1 MKYFI
6 FAIILSLYPAA
17 SFADNLAS
25 QQIGNF
31 TYTNGFINGEPYNA
45 TTQKIGSFEYTNGTL
60 DGRTFNTT
68 TQQIG
73 NFKYTNGNFGILGVD
88 GDCNK

>member
-1 MKYFI
+1 MRNLI
-6 FAIILSLYPAA
+6 MAIALMFYSSPT
-17 SFADNLAS
+17 FADNLTT

-31 TYTNGFINGEPYNA
+31 TYTNGTINGQSYNA
-45 TTQKIGSFEYTNGTL
+45 TTQRIGNFEYTNGTI
-60 DGRTFNTT
+60 DGRSFNTT

-73 NFKYTNGNFGILGVD
+73 NFKYTNGNFDLVGLN